1 MEALIQ
7 LFNRDLDKL
16 IVEIRNFNRQENLW
30 KTRGN
35 ITNSAGNLCL
45 HLIGNLNYF
54 IGTIIGNTGYIRD
67 RESEFKDKNVDQGA
81 LVKMILETK
90 SAITLSLESFNLDQL
105 KEKYPINVFG
115 EEMTNEFFLIHLN
128 SHLNYHLGQIN
139 YLRRFLES

>member
-1 MEALIQ
+1 MEALTQ

-16 IVEIRNFNRQENLW
+16 IVEIQNFDRQENLW
-30 KTRGN
+30 KVKGN

-54 IGTIIGNTGYIRD
+54 IGTIIGNTGYTRD
-67 RESEFKDKNVDQGA
+67 RESEFKDKNIDREV

-90 SAITLSLESFNLDQL
+90 SGIINSLETINSDKSKDN
-105 KEKYPINVFG
+105 YPINVFG
-115 EEMTNEFFLIHLN
+115 EEMTNEFFLIHLI

-139 YLRRFLES
+139 YLRRFLEC